1 MSDIITTENGKQLY
15 PAEVIAK
22 LFGVSVRRVQQL
34 TQEGIISST
43 KPPKGRRGYELVPTI
58 QTYVQYL
65 SDKAKGKAATQEE
78 DTLKKKKLQVEID
91 LKQSQ
96 LELHQLKNDI
106 ATGKYL
112 PVENIQEDYKLF
124 FTTFKKFAQAMPA
137 RLITQIAGYVEPAEA
152 RALEKNLNNE
162 VAEMLRAFIV
172 AAQSGDGR

>member
-1 MSDIITTENGKQLY
+1 MK
-15 PAEVIAK
+15 
-22 LFGVSVRRVQQL
+22 
-34 TQEGIISST
+34 
-43 KPPKGRRGYELVPTI
+43 
-58 QTYVQYL
+58 YL

-78 DTLKKKKLQVEID
+78 DTLKKQKLQVEID
-91 LKQSQ
+91 LKKSQ

-152 RALEKNLNNE
+152 RTLEKNLNNE
-162 VAEMLRAFIV
+162 VSEMLRAFIV
-172 AAQSGDGR
+172 AAQSGDGK